1 MIDDQKKKVYFS
13 LLSGEIYEV
22 EADEGKNLDK
32 YQIPLKHRPKGSC
45 RKCHGR
51 LYRGFD
57 TINKLYVV
65 CLPCM
70 SKCIVAHAADDL
82 VVEAPIVVK

>member
-1 MIDDQKKKVYFS
+1 MTEHKLYFS

-32 YQIPLKHRPKGSC
+32 YQIQLKQRPKSSC
-45 RKCHGR
+45 RKCYGR

-57 TINKLYVV
+57 IRNKIYQV
-65 CLPCM
+65 CISCM
-70 SKCIVAHAADDL
+70 NKCIAKDVADDL
-82 VVEAPIVVK
+82 VVEAPVVLK